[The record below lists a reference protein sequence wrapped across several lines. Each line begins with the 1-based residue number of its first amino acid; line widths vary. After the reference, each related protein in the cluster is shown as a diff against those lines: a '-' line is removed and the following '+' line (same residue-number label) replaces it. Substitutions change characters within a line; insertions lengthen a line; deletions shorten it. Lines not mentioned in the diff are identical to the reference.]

1 MAHAEKTVL
10 IHRPVESVFDFM
22 LNGANNRLWRS
33 SVLDVKPLSQPPY
46 GVGSRFALGLKGP
59 TGRIPTDYEITEAKP
74 FEMIRFRVTA
84 GPAQPTVTYLFQRQG
99 HATELSSVL
108 DYQPDDLSKSMD
120 RRVAQEIFQELLK
133 SSNGQAAAMLERLS
147 QPERQVLRLV
157 AEGKSERE
165 VGQSLSIGEGT
176 SRNYVF
182 SALSK
187 IMEPIV
193 QRSMNEEVEM
203 LNDLKLF
210 LEKHV

>member
-33 SVLDVKPLSQPPY
+33 SVLDVKPLSQAPY

-74 FEMIRFRVTA
+74 YELIRFRVTA
-84 GPAQPTVTYLFQRQG
+84 GPARPTVTYLFHRRE

-108 DYQPDDLSKSMD
+108 DYQQDDLSKSID
-120 RRVAQEIFQELLK
+120 RGAAQQIFQGLLK
-133 SSNGQAAAMLERLS
+133 SHNGQAAEMLEHLS
-147 QPERQVLRLV
+147 QPERKAVGLV
-157 AEGKSERE
+157 AEGKSDRE
-165 VGQSLSIGEGT
+165 VARSLSVGEGT
-176 SRNYVF
+176 ARNYVF

-187 IMEPIV
+187 VIEPII

-210 LEKHV
+210 LEKHA

>member
-33 SVLDVKPLSQPPY
+33 SVLDVKPLSQAPY
-46 GVGSRFALGLKGP
+46 GVGSRFALGLKVP
-59 TGRIPTDYEITEAKP
+59 SGRIPTDYEITEAKRY
-74 FEMIRFRVTA
+74 ELIRFRVTA
-84 GPAQPTVTYLFQRQG
+84 GPARPTVTYLFHRQG

-108 DYQPDDLSKSMD
+108 DYQQDDLSKSMD
-120 RRVAQEIFQELLK
+120 RGATQQIFQELLK
-133 SSNGQAAAMLERLS
+133 ANNEQSAVMLERLS
-147 QPERQVLRLV
+147 QQERQVLRLV
-157 AEGKSERE
+157 AEGKSDRE
-165 VGQSLSIGEGT
+165 VAQALSVGEGT
-176 SRNYVF
+176 ARNHVF

-187 IMEPIV
+187 VMEPII
-193 QRSMNEEVEM
+193 QQSMNEEVEM